1 VISRYPGRQHPGI
14 RGTSDGGRGARLPTL
29 DRINRELLEG
39 DIMNRVH
46 RIRRSLAVLA
56 GLAGAVLALGGA
68 APAFAMVLPPP
79 GGAEGGSADVPA
91 QVITQGGMPGWQI
104 ALIAVGAALVAAVAA
119 VLLDRALLAR
129 RVTEA
134 VPAAS

>member
-1 VISRYPGRQHPGI
+1 
-14 RGTSDGGRGARLPTL
+14 
-29 DRINRELLEG
+29 
-39 DIMNRVH
+39 MNRVH

-56 GLAGAVLALGGA
+56 GLAGAVLALAGA
-68 APAFAMVLPPP
+68 APAFAMILPLPP
-79 GGAEGGSADVPA
+79 GGAEGSSADVPV

-104 ALIAVGAALVAAVAA
+104 ALIAVGAALVAAVTA